1 MSPFCRAGMPLAELQ
16 IVVIGEFL
24 FRTDVTAG
32 IDKNPGALFLHLA
45 IGRARVIDPAGG
57 VAAPRRIDYQFVL
70 EREEHRVGRMLM
82 HISVPTVRLIIGD
95 QFASVFNDSR
105 SFWNMDQR
113 EHAATVNRGVSN

>member
-1 MSPFCRAGMPLAELQ
+1 MDGAGKQRMRAILSAVQIALFSEDAKLDSLTQHRAPTTARAAEARMRPFCRAGMPLSELQ

-57 VAAPRRIDYQFVL
+57 VAAPSRVDYQFVL
-70 EREEHRVGRMLM
+70 
-82 HISVPTVRLIIGD
+82 
-95 QFASVFNDSR
+95 
-105 SFWNMDQR
+105 
-113 EHAATVNRGVSN
+113 